1 MNEEIK
7 LEVVSSVDTKEI
19 ETALETTK
27 KVDEAVVE
35 KSLNYDVLTDDEK
48 KAIDTFLEKIDVKNT
63 EQVRQYNM
71 LAKY

>member
-35 KSLNYDVLTDDEK
+35 KSLNYDVLTDEEK
-48 KAIDTFLEKIDVKNT
+48 GN
-63 EQVRQYNM
+63 
-71 LAKY
+71 